1 MMTQPRLLLLLN
13 LAFYSIHC
21 AAFEQLIDPT
31 MPANLNVKTPYIAP
45 VITKKTDSSPKW
57 SLDSTLISPYQM
69 IAIINGKHLTI
80 GDEINGATLVKI
92 DHQRV
97 ELLAQ
102 NELIVLSLE
111 RSFISQLQPTKK

>member
-1 MMTQPRLLLLLN
+1 MMTQLRLLLFLN
-13 LAFYSIHC
+13 LVFYSIHS

-45 VITKKTDSSPKW
+45 IVKTDSSPKW
-57 SLDSTLISPYQM
+57 SLESTLISPYQM

-92 DHQRV
+92 DHQQV

-111 RSFISQLQPTKK
+111 RSFISQLQPTPIKE